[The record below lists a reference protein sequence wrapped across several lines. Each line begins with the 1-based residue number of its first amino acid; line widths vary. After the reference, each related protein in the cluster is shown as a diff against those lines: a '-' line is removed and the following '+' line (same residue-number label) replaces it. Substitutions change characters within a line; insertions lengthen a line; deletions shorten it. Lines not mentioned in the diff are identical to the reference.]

1 MKYDATAPLF
11 VLPQC
16 TNSSMVY
23 NMSIVLSAKEC

>member
-1 MKYDATAPLF
+1 MKYDATALF